1 MQTMQCNGF
10 LILCFSLSG
19 YDVLSDVIHLV
30 DEENAPKKKE
40 KRKKRKKLKFRQ
52 ILI

>member
-30 DEENAPKKKE
+30 DEENAPQ
-40 KRKKRKKLKFRQ
+40 KKRKKKKKKEAK
-52 ILI
+52 I